1 MNFPYRSA
9 AIAGAV
15 FINKLGK
22 TETLNVE
29 TVLFTFGKGAKDAAR
44 AGALVQVAE
53 ALAYASIEA
62 AGGTGIRVY
71 TEGVELFSPVEPA
84 VSKGLG
90 AYRVGVRIE
99 DETVAKVDVR
109 YRRSVGAVFDAV
121 LDAVE
126 RAAARVRGLFG

>member
-1 MNFPYRSA
+1 MFL
-9 AIAGAV
+9 
-15 FINKLGK
+15 NKMGK
-22 TETLNVE
+22 TETLTVE
-29 TVLFTFGKGAKDAAR
+29 AFLFTFGKGAKDAAR

-53 ALAYASIEA
+53 ALAWAAIEE

-90 AYRVGVRIE
+90 AYRVGVRIK
-99 DETVAKVDVR
+99 DETVSKVDVR
-109 YRRSVGAVFDAV
+109 HRRSVGAVFDAV

-126 RAAARVRGLFG
+126 RAKSFIGGLFG